1 MNDSYL
7 RNYRDS
13 ICYSQKS
20 LININLSFS
29 KLYITGNELDL
40 KMAQSNWNTY
50 ERVIYLNT
58 IGTLLPNMKVF
69 YKQNYFIRPVQI
81 FDNAR
86 SLSNEMGSNILV
98 QLRCFDVLSNLKSKP
113 QSR

>member
-7 RNYRDS
+7 RNYRGS
-13 ICYSQKS
+13 ICYLQQSS
-20 LININLSFS
+20 ININTSFN
-29 KLYITGNELDL
+29 KLHITGNEWDL

-69 YKQNYFIRPVQI
+69 YK
-81 FDNAR
+81 
-86 SLSNEMGSNILV
+86 
-98 QLRCFDVLSNLKSKP
+98 
-113 QSR
+113 

>member
-7 RNYRDS
+7 RNYRGS
-13 ICYSQKS
+13 ICYLQQSS
-20 LININLSFS
+20 ININI

-69 YKQNYFIRPVQI
+69 YKQYF
-81 FDNAR
+81 FHTAR
-86 SLSNEMGSNILV
+86 TNIW
-98 QLRCFDVLSNLKSKP
+98 
-113 QSR
+113 